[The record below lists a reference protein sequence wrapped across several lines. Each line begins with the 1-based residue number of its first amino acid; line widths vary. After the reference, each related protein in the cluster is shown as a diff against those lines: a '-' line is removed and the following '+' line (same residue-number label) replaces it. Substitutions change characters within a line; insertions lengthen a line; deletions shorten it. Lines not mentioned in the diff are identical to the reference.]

1 MHGGE
6 GRRKKMLKRAL
17 AELHVHFKLCFNC
30 GGMPAQARSSR
41 GIFSTVG
48 ISSKKKYACGE
59 QSLYSASLRSEKP
72 KILISDGFGAVYRI
86 LTPRCTSTTRELMFT
101 SRAFGKH
108 RHRSSIEIMVREP
121 SRGKAR
127 A

>member
-1 MHGGE
+1 MALRGCVNFYHTHRHKQDHLLNGLYRTPVIAPQCTSKNTNQAYEIALASKMRYIWHIMHGGE

-48 ISSKKKYACGE
+48 I
-59 QSLYSASLRSEKP
+59 
-72 KILISDGFGAVYRI
+72 
-86 LTPRCTSTTRELMFT
+86 
-101 SRAFGKH
+101 
-108 RHRSSIEIMVREP
+108 
-121 SRGKAR
+121 
-127 A
+127 